1 MFALSF
7 LKLDSQEQHI
17 ELYIQFIDIRRTL
30 HNDLYNVLHNVL
42 YNGGGGGGG
51 NPIFSDADFGNSK
64 GDRYKS
70 EKNRTKTKNDPIIPA
85 VVCSYTLKCYIF
97 ITLIYYQCKVN
108 KIWHF

>member
-30 HNDLYNVLHNVL
+30 HNDLYNVLHNV
-42 YNGGGGGGG
+42 GGGGGGATRFFPM
-51 NPIFSDADFGNSK
+51 PILGIPRGIGINRK
-64 GDRYKS
+64 KI
-70 EKNRTKTKNDPIIPA
+70 EKKTKNDPIIPA